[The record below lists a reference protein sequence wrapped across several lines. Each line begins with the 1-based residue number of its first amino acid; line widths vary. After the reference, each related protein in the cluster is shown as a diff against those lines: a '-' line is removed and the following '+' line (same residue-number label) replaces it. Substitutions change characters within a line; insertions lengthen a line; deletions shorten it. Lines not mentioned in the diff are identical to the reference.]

1 MNQTQKDVKDRLNLI
16 IDRRNQIAHEFD
28 MQPALGVSNIRN
40 PIDRIL
46 VNDAVDFI
54 EKVANAIYKVVINT
68 I

>member
-1 MNQTQKDVKDRLNLI
+1 
-16 IDRRNQIAHEFD
+16 